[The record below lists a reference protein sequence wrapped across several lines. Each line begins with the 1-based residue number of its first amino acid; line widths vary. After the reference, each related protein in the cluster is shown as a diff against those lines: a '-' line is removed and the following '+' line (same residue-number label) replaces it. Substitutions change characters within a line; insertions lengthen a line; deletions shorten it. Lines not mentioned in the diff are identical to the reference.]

1 MANSQYTK
9 THPHQIVFQNLK
21 TKQRRRTNRF
31 RLLDVWAYTVHVYG
45 AVQSLLLLKSETVKP
60 ERVF

>member
-1 MANSQYTK
+1 MPNSQYTK

-21 TKQRRRTNRF
+21 TKQRRKNRF

-45 AVQSLLLLKSETVKP
+45 AVQSLLLLKPETVKP